1 MADRLSPQKKSPR
14 SSRINPSGLQPDGDR
29 LDAPFRENVNRKTH
43 RRRPC
48 PGSPNLKAARE
59 KQPRQKPRSPIALR
73 DFQRASGTGK
83 LCAHYSNG
91 PFWKTQLPTV
101 LPHSSR
107 WIWKTQLP
115 TVLPH
120 SSRWMPGPF
129 HMHRSPGAIH
139 SNQTQETIV
148 PASLKRN
155 SLNAPRKEKDL
166 RKDEGTFREGVRLGS
181 RLPESGS

>member
-1 MADRLSPQKKSPR
+1 MADHLSSKKKVQGRVELIP
-14 SSRINPSGLQPDGDR
+14 GLQPNGDR
-29 LDAPFRENVNRKTH
+29 LDAPFQEDVNRKTH

-107 WIWKTQLP
+107 W
-115 TVLPH
+115 
-120 SSRWMPGPF
+120 MPGPF
-129 HMHRSPGAIH
+129 HMHRSLGAIH
-139 SNQTQETIV
+139 SNQIQETIV
-148 PASLKRN
+148 PASLKREF
-155 SLNAPRKEKDL
+155 AKRPQK
-166 RKDEGTFREGVRLGS
+166 RER
-181 RLPESGS
+181 SGKRRRDIFAKA

>member
-73 DFQRASGTGK
+73 DFQRAPRAGK
-83 LCAHYSNG
+83 LSAHYSNG
-91 PFWKTQLPTV
+91 P
-101 LPHSSR
+101 S
-107 WIWKTQLP
+107 WKTQLP

-148 PASLKRN
+148 PASPKRN

>member
-29 LDAPFRENVNRKTH
+29 LDAPFREDVNRKTH

-73 DFQRASGTGK
+73 DFQRAPRAGK
-83 LCAHYSNG
+83 LSALHSNG
-91 PFWKTQLPTV
+91 PF
-101 LPHSSR
+101 
-107 WIWKTQLP
+107 WKTQLP

-129 HMHRSPGAIH
+129 HMHRSLGAIH
-139 SNQTQETIV
+139 SNQIQETIV
-148 PASLKRN
+148 PTSLKREF
-155 SLNAPRKEKDL
+155 AKCPQKRKRSGKRRRDIFA
-166 RKDEGTFREGVRLGS
+166 KGVRLGS